1 VEEEK
6 ERDMLLVFGGF
17 GVVKEERSSIESD
30 ALFSFFFLVHPVM
43 HPWF

>member
-6 ERDMLLVFGGF
+6 ERDMLLVFGEF

-30 ALFSFFFLVHPVM
+30 APFFF
-43 HPWF
+43 WFIQ